1 MSDHDELIA
10 RLEASC
16 DVREAAKLRNESAA
30 ALREQQAKI
39 AEYEALLTKAGE
51 AFTEGS
57 ACIAELQAR
66 LAEVEAFNRSM
77 SQSCSTIAEQR
88 DGYKARLASFEEDE
102 RDMNPVFHCGCI
114 FDPESKDGNAPP
126 TSECLYHERLRA
138 QLGEANE
145 ALAACQSQAGPC
157 IKDAERYRWAMRNGL
172 IFIRGDDCSLEPW
185 SEADIDAARE
195 GGK

>member
-1 MSDHDELIA
+1 MTDPTLNVDHPLYWQLKCYE
-10 RLEASC
+10 
-16 DVREAAKLRNESAA
+16 
-30 ALREQQAKI
+30 LREQRDDSAHQCFVAKK
-39 AEYEALLTKAGE
+39 EL
-51 AFTEGS
+51 S
-57 ACIAELQAR
+57 ELQAR

-102 RDMNPVFHCGCI
+102 RDMDPVFHCGCI